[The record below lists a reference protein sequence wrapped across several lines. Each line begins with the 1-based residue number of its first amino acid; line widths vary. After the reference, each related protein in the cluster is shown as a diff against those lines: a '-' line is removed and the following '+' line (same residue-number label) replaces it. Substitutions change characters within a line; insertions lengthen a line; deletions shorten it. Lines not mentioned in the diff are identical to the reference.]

1 VEIGLGITALVALAL
16 AVDAL
21 AHGLVARFRRWLA
34 RPRFEADLAAIDP
47 GRERRAER
55 RARELLRSCVSE
67 DDWQIYRRLGF
78 LRVWSH
84 STHRHH
90 DGPAVAYLIYPHRP
104 IVSYVAQ
111 TGRLLYEY
119 CVTFPAAESNGSK
132 VLPDSDDVLAKWMA
146 LNADE
151 QRVLRHA
158 NMSLPGK
165 ALDPGAV
172 ARNIWQLGRFE
183 RERMREAAS
192 ELVDPQRSSAASGYR
207 RA

>member
-1 VEIGLGITALVALAL
+1 MEIGLGITALVALIL

-21 AHGLVARFRRWLA
+21 AHTLVARFRRWLA
-34 RPRFEADLAAIDP
+34 RPRIEAELAAIDP
-47 GRERRAER
+47 GRERRAEQ

-67 DDWQIYRRLGF
+67 EDWQIYRRLGF

-84 STHRHH
+84 STRGHH
-90 DGPAVAYLIYPHRP
+90 NGPTIAYLIYPHRP

-165 ALDPGAV
+165 ALDPGTV

-192 ELVDPQRSSAASGYR
+192 ELAASPQTRPASGYR
-207 RA
+207 RV